1 MALNSKIEWT
11 QATWNPITGCTKIS
25 EGCKYCYA
33 EKLVRRLKGMHQE
46 KYRNGFEVTLH
57 EKNLKDP
64 LSWKKPKMIFVCS
77 MSDLFHKDVPLSFI
91 QKVFETMKEATQ
103 HKFQVL
109 TKRAE
114 RLPEINNFLSWPDN
128 VWLGVTVELEKY
140 LYRIEHLKKT
150 GAKTKFIS
158 FEPLLGMINK
168 INLEG
173 IDWVIA
179 GGESGPGARPMEN
192 DWVRSIR
199 NNCLEQ
205 NTPFFFKQWGGV
217 SKKKNGRILDGRA
230 WDEYPV
236 F

>member
-33 EKLVRRLKGMHQE
+33 EKLARRLKGMKQK

-57 EKNLKDP
+57 DYVLEDP

-77 MSDLFHKDVPLSFI
+77 MSDIFHKDVPISFVKKI
-91 QKVFETMKEATQ
+91 FDVMERASQ
-103 HKFQVL
+103 HQFQVL

-114 RLPEINNFLSWPDN
+114 RLPEIDKEIKWPDN

-140 LYRIEHLKKT
+140 LYRIDHLRNT
-150 GAKTKFIS
+150 GAKIKFIS
-158 FEPLLGMINK
+158 FEPLLGMIEK
-168 INLEG
+168 ANLEG
-173 IDWVIA
+173 IDWVIS
-179 GGESGPGARPMEN
+179 GGESGPGARPMEK

-199 NNCLEQ
+199 DNCQEQ

-217 SKKKNGRILDGRA
+217 SKKKNGRILDGRT
-230 WDEYPV
+230 WDEYPE
-236 F
+236 